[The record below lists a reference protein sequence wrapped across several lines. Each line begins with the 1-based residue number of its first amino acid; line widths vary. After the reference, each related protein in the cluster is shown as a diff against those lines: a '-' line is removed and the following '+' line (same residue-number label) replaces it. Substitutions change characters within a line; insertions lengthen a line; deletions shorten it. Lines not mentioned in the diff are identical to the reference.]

1 MASRRGSS
9 SCALCEG
16 SNLPSCCAAC
26 VNARLVE
33 YHTRLR
39 MMRSLRD
46 SLQARFAARLEAK
59 SKADEQRIWRVSKT
73 QDIMEL
79 RDRLTE
85 LKRKTAIEKTKV
97 QQSSSDLKA
106 QTASLNLAF
115 VTLKKRRADAVGMHT
130 NAMKVAQMNLMATTS
145 ERLKMQSKSVKQ
157 LCRLFPMRRVIKEG
171 EKKEDYSGPY
181 DSICGA
187 RLPRGL
193 DPHSVPSEELSAA
206 LGLYFAL
213 IPTNRC
219 PNDYIPSF
227 SYSLNWN
234 ALLLIKISNFM
245 SEIVE
250 LKVSYCFRYMLHFI
264 NIAVRILSAP
274 ALHVSGFKVRSSSLP
289 ESHWS
294 YCNTRLAISIGFM
307 LTNMATEFL
316 LEYTTVPERGISLLK
331 TSVTAITTYYYNSL
345 GLDVPSNLSTFEAF
359 AKLLH
364 MLSSSKALRAAL
376 ESNIATRSEK
386 QAQQL
391 NRSIWKASSAISSES
406 SFMDS
411 MHTTIMPST
420 LDNLLLNSNESF
432 LYTGKL
438 VKHGGTPDSI
448 LDGWDLVEREVL
460 PPPPSQVENV
470 AQWERAITEITSP
483 CGCQSSTLQTAEK
496 KSICREA
503 FPPFH
508 HKPADL
514 RLSCAAPPLPPPRLT
529 LSFPASP
536 AMSSLRA
543 ISSLLIYSS
552 SAAAGRGARRLGYA
566 PVLGGSFKVPSSSG
580 PPAFVLDEVARAAGG
595 ARRRASTRAES
606 WDSEKSPYE
615 TLVRLRL
622 IRIGNWLPIMEF
634 ELETRLTGVHCVTC
648 GLKSW
653 AGMQMRRLSRQR
665 TEDWPSS
672 ITLMASQAWMEWVM
686 KKRKA
691 FDQRG
696 DMAVAAW
703 AEQQQREMTLRA
715 RRLSRSKVDPEE
727 ERKLFAKEK
736 KASMEFYS
744 TTLKRHTLVLRK
756 RDIMRKKAEEERNKE
771 ISRLL
776 AAEGLEL
783 DTDEDE
789 DKTFLG

>member
-1 MASRRGSS
+1 MASRWGGSS

-46 SLQARFAARLEAK
+46 SLHARIDTRLKAK
-59 SKADEQRIWRVSKT
+59 STADEQRIWRVCKT

-85 LKRKTAIEKTKV
+85 LKRKTAIERTKV
-97 QQSSSDLKA
+97 EQASADLKA

-115 VTLKKRRADAVGMHT
+115 VTLKKRRGDAATMHT

-171 EKKEDYSGPY
+171 EKKDDSSGPY

-193 DPHSVPSEELSAA
+193 DPHSIPSEELSAS
-206 LGLYFAL
+206 LG
-213 IPTNRC
+213 
-219 PNDYIPSF
+219 
-227 SYSLNWN
+227 
-234 ALLLIKISNFM
+234 
-245 SEIVE
+245 
-250 LKVSYCFRYMLHFI
+250 YMLHFI

-274 ALHVSGFKVRSSSLP
+274 TLHVSGFKGSCSNIWQRSSY
-289 ESHWS
+289 W
-294 YCNTRLAISIGFM
+294 NTRQSQSKVYPLFIPRKNVCTSGEETS
-307 LTNMATEFL
+307 LTEADSGNFGVDSVDSVKKSFDSKRSNSFNFSGASSHSMERHQ
-316 LEYTTVPERGISLLK
+316 YMQRGISLLK

-376 ESNIATRSEK
+376 ESNIASRSEK

-438 VKHGGTPDSI
+438 VKHGGVPDI

-460 PPPPSQVENV
+460 PPPPSQVENI
-470 AQWERAITEITSP
+470 AQWERAMYAGT
-483 CGCQSSTLQTAEK
+483 K
-496 KSICREA
+496 K
-503 FPPFH
+503 
-508 HKPADL
+508 K
-514 RLSCAAPPLPPPRLT
+514 
-529 LSFPASP
+529 
-536 AMSSLRA
+536 
-543 ISSLLIYSS
+543 
-552 SAAAGRGARRLGYA
+552 
-566 PVLGGSFKVPSSSG
+566 
-580 PPAFVLDEVARAAGG
+580 
-595 ARRRASTRAES
+595 
-606 WDSEKSPYE
+606 
-615 TLVRLRL
+615 
-622 IRIGNWLPIMEF
+622 
-634 ELETRLTGVHCVTC
+634 
-648 GLKSW
+648 
-653 AGMQMRRLSRQR
+653 
-665 TEDWPSS
+665 
-672 ITLMASQAWMEWVM
+672 
-686 KKRKA
+686 
-691 FDQRG
+691 
-696 DMAVAAW
+696 
-703 AEQQQREMTLRA
+703 
-715 RRLSRSKVDPEE
+715 
-727 ERKLFAKEK
+727 
-736 KASMEFYS
+736 
-744 TTLKRHTLVLRK
+744 
-756 RDIMRKKAEEERNKE
+756 
-771 ISRLL
+771 
-776 AAEGLEL
+776 
-783 DTDEDE
+783 
-789 DKTFLG
+789 